1 MFCKKVCW
9 FSSIVICALLVGC
22 NSIGHNKH
30 SCFILLESC
39 NEACAR
45 IVTLPVSC
53 VDVAVAPVSLFT
65 EQDIVNISLRNCA
78 HGCAL
83 AMSLTDHAAYEMYK
97 LSLEAVGRK
106 LLFECDGAIV
116 GFSVIDDAADVHEIV
131 FIPEISDEN
140 CLNLF
145 GNSKK

>member
-1 MFCKKVCW
+1 MFCRKVCW
-9 FSSIVICALLVGC
+9 VFSIVICALLVGC
-22 NSIGHNKH
+22 NSAGRIKH
-30 SCFILLESC
+30 SCSILLESC
-39 NEACAR
+39 NEACSQV
-45 IVTLPVSC
+45 VTLPVSC
-53 VDVAVAPVSLFT
+53 VDVAVAPVPLFT
-65 EQDIVNISLRNCA
+65 EQDIAKISLRNCA
-78 HGCAL
+78 YGCVL

-140 CLNLF
+140 CFNLF
-145 GNSKK
+145 GYGRK